1 MAGYIGS
8 KAVLLSTT
16 AAEVSGD
23 ALITGNLKVDTIQ
36 KENGSVPTA
45 KDLGLNISGN
55 VLNHYYMNYSTGTS
69 AITNSATWADTGLTL
84 DVTPT
89 ASNSKFLIQWQLFIY
104 YTGKIDAWS
113 ASQARLLRS
122 GTVIKTDGYGLGR
135 GGLYN
140 VSSVNCVM
148 MINSGDLTHDSPSTT
163 SSVTYKIQHVV
174 YDSTVYLQNGGQQ
187 SYLSIIEIAG

>member
-1 MAGYIGS
+1 MTSI
-8 KAVLLSTT
+8 
-16 AAEVSGD
+16 
-23 ALITGNLKVDTIQ
+23 LKVATIQ
-36 KENGSVPTA
+36 KTNGSAPTA

-104 YTGKIDAWS
+104 YTGKADAWS

-135 GGLYN
+135 GALYN
-140 VSSVNCVM
+140 LSSVGNHM
-148 MINSGDLTHDSPSTT
+148 MINTGDLTHDSPSTT

-174 YDSTVYLQNGGQQ
+174 YDSTIYLQNGGQQ